1 MGANETST
9 YSVGKST
16 ADILHDGQSPSYGTQ
31 QIPHTSPSSLGSLLP
46 VVYVASLS
54 DCVPVLDVD
63 SHQGATAC
71 DEWIKCIEARG
82 NDVVSRCAIRSAGDH
97 LRVCCCLLPDAVCRD
112 RKHSSAT
119 RIDHT
124 MIPCGDS
131 TDHCMQAA
139 HTASANMLLRMVP
152 RIRVHHHPSRFT
164 LPIVLIALISRRY
177 LSNSPSCPPFFP
189 HRTYRLALIS
199 YHEFFAFRSLVHL
212 CGPFHLLRF

>member
-31 QIPHTSPSSLGSLLP
+31 QIPHTSPSSSGSSLP
-46 VVYVASLS
+46 AVYIAPLS

-82 NDVVSRCAIRSAGDH
+82 NDVVSRCAIR
-97 LRVCCCLLPDAVCRD
+97 D

-131 TDHCMQAA
+131 TGHCMQAA
-139 HTASANMLLRMVP
+139 HTSANMLLRMVP
-152 RIRVHHHPSRFT
+152 RIRVHHHPSRFA

-177 LSNSPSCPPFFP
+177 LSNSLWSIRVAHFIC
-189 HRTYRLALIS
+189 
-199 YHEFFAFRSLVHL
+199 
-212 CGPFHLLRF
+212 

>member
-1 MGANETST
+1 MNGSSALRPLEERLSSST
-9 YSVGKST
+9 KRAG
-16 ADILHDGQSPSYGTQ
+16 
-31 QIPHTSPSSLGSLLP
+31 LGRL
-46 VVYVASLS
+46 
-54 DCVPVLDVD
+54 
-63 SHQGATAC
+63 
-71 DEWIKCIEARG
+71 IEARG
-82 NDVVSRCAIRSAGDH
+82 NDVVWRCVRSARDY
-97 LRVCCCLLPDAVCRD
+97 LRVCCLLPDAVCRD

-139 HTASANMLLRMVP
+139 HTSANMLLRMVP
-152 RIRVHHHPSRFT
+152 RIRVHHHPSRFA

-199 YHEFFAFRSLVHL
+199 YHEIFAFRSLVHP